1 MKSIK
6 RWLGV
11 LLLVGSLGL
20 FLSPDIYALWF
31 KTSNQQIVS
40 EFQSQHHD
48 TPKVPEKEVESEVSA
63 EQSAPIVDERY
74 EQAVQYNQRI
84 FAENQA
90 GINDAWTFDGTDFD
104 FDLEDNLFGYI
115 EIPAMEVSLPLY
127 LGATNE
133 TMAKGAVVLGETSLP
148 IGGINTNSVIAG
160 HRGYRGAPYFR
171 EIERLSIGD
180 TVLVTNLWEKLTYQV
195 VELAVIQPD
204 DSDAVKIQP
213 NRDMVTLVTCH
224 PYRSHGKYRYLVYC
238 ERVAPHDEEDMP
250 AESTSSGHEEQQEYS
265 GTVEFQTSEPDIEEE
280 HNIRIIGAV
289 VILILLTLILFSIF
303 IPTHKSNQN

>member
-1 MKSIK
+1 MKRIK

-31 KTSNQQIVS
+31 KTTNQQIVS

-48 TPKVPEKEVESEVSA
+48 TPKAPEKEVESEVLA
-63 EQSAPIVDERY
+63 EESVPIVDERY
-74 EQAVQYNQRI
+74 EQAVQYNNRI
-84 FAENQA
+84 FSENQA
-90 GINDAWTFDGTDFD
+90 GITDAWTFDGTDFD
-104 FDLEDNLFGYI
+104 FDLEDDLFGFI

-195 VELAVIQPD
+195 VELAVVQPD

-213 NRDMVTLVTCH
+213 DKDMVTLVTCH

-238 ERVAPHDEEDMP
+238 ERVTTDDKATIPEQKAPSEK
-250 AESTSSGHEEQQEYS
+250 EEQPYS

-303 IPTHKSNQN
+303 IPNHKSNQN